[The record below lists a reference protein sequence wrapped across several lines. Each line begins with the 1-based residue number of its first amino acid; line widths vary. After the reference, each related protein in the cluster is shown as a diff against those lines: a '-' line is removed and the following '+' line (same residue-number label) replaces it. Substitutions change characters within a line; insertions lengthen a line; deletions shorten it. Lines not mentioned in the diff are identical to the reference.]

1 MMKVPWFVPLP
12 PWIGGDL
19 QTLRNFMRPPGD
31 ILAAWPGEVIR
42 FAMKDG
48 TGDELLGTLHRPA
61 EEQGKPLVLLLHGL
75 TGRRRAPTCASRRAR
90 CCAPAIRCC
99 G

>member
-31 ILAAWPGEVIR
+31 ILAPWPGETDMQWTVETAER
-42 FAMKDG
+42 KDAHG
-48 TGDELLGTLHRPA
+48 SSRLSSRLLDALMSTMR
-61 EEQGKPLVLLLHGL
+61 
-75 TGRRRAPTCASRRAR
+75 
-90 CCAPAIRCC
+90 
-99 G
+99 